1 MERYFEK
8 ISFEQF
14 KKDIMDD
21 KNLYSNYELPVRKTK
36 SSAGYD
42 FIAMQDINLKPNET
56 IKIPTGYKAN
66 FLEDEALF
74 IIIRSSLGFKYN
86 IRMMNQVGVIE
97 SDYYNNIDNEG
108 HMFVKLQN
116 EGDKDFI
123 VKKGDRICQCI
134 FVKFLTVDDENEIEN
149 IRKGGFGSTNN
160 GDENNG

>member
-86 IRMMNQVGVIE
+86 IRMMNQVGVVE

-108 HMFVKLQN
+108 HIWVALEN
-116 EGDKDFI
+116 EGDKEI
-123 VKKGDRICQCI
+123 HINKGESYVQGI
-134 FVKFLTVDDENEIEN
+134 FTKFLTCGDKPQNK
-149 IRKGGFGSTNN
+149 RTGGIGSTNK
-160 GDENNG
+160 E